1 MRTGP
6 ARFEDHN
13 GDEDPGQ
20 GWFLVWVSAASE
32 KPILIEH
39 DLDVHN
45 WGHLVLKVEG
55 PFKAGGQ
62 DAGARFLQDLGL
74 SVAAIHGGV
83 LTGRDCCSA

>member
-1 MRTGP
+1 MRTAP

-55 PFKAGGQ
+55 PFSRPA
-62 DAGARFLQDLGL
+62 ARMRALVFYKTWG
-74 SVAAIHGGV
+74 
-83 LTGRDCCSA
+83 